1 MPRVAFARR
10 AQIDLSAIADFIAES
25 NPRAARRVILGIRD
39 ACRLIASHPS
49 MGRVQAH
56 LIPGL
61 RSHPHGSHVIFYRP
75 IDGGIEVVRVLHGAR
90 DIDAALSE

>member
-10 AQIDLSAIADFIAES
+10 AQIDLAAIAEFIAGH

-39 ACRLIASHPS
+39 TCRLIAEHPG
-49 MGRVQAH
+49 MGRNQAR
-56 LIPGL
+56 LMAKL
-61 RSHPHGSHVIFYRP
+61 RSHPHGSYVIFYRP

-90 DIDAALSE
+90 DLDSAFE